1 MRSVQWAGHIGLLL
15 ILGVGMVAG
24 QQVPQHFYNVDK
36 EVSIRGTVREVIM
49 KPRHQDT
56 APFLIVI
63 LEEKTSG
70 KQYRVEISPV
80 WFFEQDLYQGESL
93 NITGSLVAEGIVNLI
108 MARQVRFRGEVM
120 TVRDKHGFPN
130 WSGGR
135 GRQKGRRKR

>member
-15 ILGVGMVAG
+15 ILGVRVSAG
-24 QQVPQHFYNVDK
+24 QPVPQHFYNVDK

-49 KPRHQDT
+49 EPRHQGT
-56 APFLIVI
+56 APFLMVI

-93 NITGSLVAEGIVNLI
+93 NITGSLVAEGTVNLI